1 MVETGEKSRGVKRVI
16 RKASMRDIRHIHRLV
31 NFYADKGAML
41 PRPLSEICED
51 IRNFFVC
58 EIGGEIVGCCALQP
72 SWIDL
77 AEIRSLAVDERYQG
91 KGLGKKLVKVCL
103 EDARSLG
110 IRKVFALTNSPG
122 FFERL
127 GFERIPKEELPHK
140 IWSECIRCPKFPNCD
155 EVAVQKILD

>member
-1 MVETGEKSRGVKRVI
+1 MI

-31 NFYADKGAML
+31 NFYAAKGAML

-51 IRNFFVC
+51 IRSFFVC

-77 AEIRSLAVDERYQG
+77 AEIRSLAVDERHQG
-91 KGLGKKLVKVCL
+91 KGVGKKLVKVCL

>member
-1 MVETGEKSRGVKRVI
+1 MI
-16 RKASMRDIRHIHRLV
+16 RKAFMKDIHHIHRLV
-31 NFYADKGAML
+31 NFYAAKGAML
-41 PRPLSEICED
+41 PRPLSEICEE

-58 EIGGEIVGCCALQP
+58 EIEGEIVGCCALQP

-77 AEIRSLAVDERYQG
+77 AEIRSLAVDERYRG
-91 KGLGKKLVKVCL
+91 KGVGRKLVEVCL
-103 EDARSLG
+103 DDARLLG
-110 IRKVFALTNSPG
+110 VRRVFALTNSPE

>member
-1 MVETGEKSRGVKRVI
+1 
-16 RKASMRDIRHIHRLV
+16 
-31 NFYADKGAML
+31 ML